1 MRLRHSGLLF
11 SFVALTGTLCLLG
24 AQQRQ
29 SAPGRDAQV
38 LADEEAFVLPAK
50 GTMEERPFFSSR
62 RHPAIAYA
70 EAPTSDVV
78 GELARKVGEGAVRLR
93 FDEKSGYLLS
103 VLEALRI
110 PIESQSVVFSKTSLQ
125 AHFIGPTNPRALF
138 YSDEVSVG
146 FIRNAPLL
154 EIAALDPRQGVVFY
168 AIEQRQTERP
178 LIARG
183 DSCTSCHE
191 SRNTLDV
198 PGLLARSMGIG
209 SGGVTQ
215 PQLGN
220 YVSDHRSPFD
230 ERWGGWFITGKTGS
244 ARHMGNAWLVG
255 DSAAGKSSGSP
266 KSLASLEGQFDLAG
280 YPSRYSDV
288 AAVMVLDH
296 QVGMTNLLTRV
307 GWETRIALDHQKKH
321 PQEKQAAERLI
332 AADARELADY
342 MLFVDEAPLPGK
354 FESTSGFQAN
364 FEAIGPQDSRG
375 RSFRQL
381 DLGKRLLR
389 YPCSYMIYSRAFD
402 ALPGAAKNAVYTRL
416 WDVLSGKD
424 KAPKYAKLSAADR
437 AAIVSILLETKTD
450 LPANFRRLEK

>member
-1 MRLRHSGLLF
+1 MRLRYSGLLF
-11 SFVALTGTLCLLG
+11 AFVALTGTLCLLG

-62 RHPAIAYA
+62 QHPAIAYGD
-70 EAPTSDVV
+70 TQSTDIV
-78 GELARKVGEGAVRLR
+78 GELARKVDEGAVRLR
-93 FDEKSGYLLS
+93 FDGKSGYLLS

-125 AHFIGPTNPRALF
+125 SHFISPSNPRALF

-168 AIEQRQTERP
+168 AIEQRPAERP

-198 PGLLARSMGIG
+198 PGLLARSMGVG
-209 SGGVTQ
+209 RGGVTM
-215 PQLGN
+215 PQFGN
-220 YVSDHRSPFD
+220 YISDHRSPFE
-230 ERWGGWFITGKTGS
+230 ERWGGWFITGNTSS
-244 ARHMGNAWLVG
+244 ARHMGNVMLEENGSGRVNGAPKPWSSIG
-255 DSAAGKSSGSP
+255 GSEFDS
-266 KSLASLEGQFDLAG
+266 EG
-280 YPSRYSDV
+280 YPSSYSDV

-307 GWETRIALDHQKKH
+307 GWEARVALDR
-321 PQEKQAAERLI
+321 QEKNPRDKAAVERLI
-332 AADARELADY
+332 AADSRELVDY
-342 MLFVDEAPLPGK
+342 MLFVDEARLPGK
-354 FESTSGFQAN
+354 FSSTSGFQTK
-364 FEAIGPQDSRG
+364 FEAAGPRDSRG

-381 DLGKRLLR
+381 DLAQRLLR

-402 ALPGAAKNAVYTRL
+402 ALPGPAKDAIYARL
-416 WDVLSGKD
+416 WAVLSGKD